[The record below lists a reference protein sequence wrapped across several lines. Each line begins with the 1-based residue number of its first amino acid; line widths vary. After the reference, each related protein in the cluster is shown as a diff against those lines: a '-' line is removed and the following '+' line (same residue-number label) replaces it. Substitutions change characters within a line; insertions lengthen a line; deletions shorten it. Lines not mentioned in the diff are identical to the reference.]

1 MNKTVQ
7 VLTHLHHIKQTEHCK
22 EEKKKLRR
30 YQYAV
35 EVYAAHEKMKK
46 LQLFRNSEIA
56 CILFVFE
63 TSFMYFLISK
73 LVLLY

>member
-7 VLTHLHHIKQTEHCK
+7 ALTFTTLNKLNTA
-22 EEKKKLRR
+22 KKKKTLRR

>member
-7 VLTHLHHIKQTEHCK
+7 ALTFTTLNKLNTAK
-22 EEKKKLRR
+22 KKKKKLRR